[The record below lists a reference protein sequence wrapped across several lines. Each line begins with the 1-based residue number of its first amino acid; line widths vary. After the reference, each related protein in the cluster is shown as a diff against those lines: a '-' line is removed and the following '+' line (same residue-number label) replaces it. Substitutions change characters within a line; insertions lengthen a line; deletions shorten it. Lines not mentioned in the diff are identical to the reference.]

1 LAGRGDL
8 ESPQADV
15 SCPICERGEPLGVV
29 AELPASWVSTGID
42 AYLGYAC
49 VIYRRHVEEPY
60 ELSLEEGSAYWGE
73 VMLVARA
80 LARIT
85 RPRKMNYEIHGNTIP
100 HLHTHLLPQSP
111 AGEVDAAILGE
122 ALRQALG

>member
-1 LAGRGDL
+1 M
-8 ESPQADV
+8 
-15 SCPICERGEPLGVV
+15 SCPICERGEPLAVV
-29 AELPASWVSTGID
+29 AELATSWVSTGVD
-42 AYLGYAC
+42 ADPGYAC

-60 ELSLEEGSAYWGE
+60 ELSAEEGAAYWGE

-80 LARIT
+80 LVQNT

-111 AGEVDAAILGE
+111 AREVDVASLGQALRE
-122 ALRQALG
+122 ALA